1 MQKSWEK
8 KWQLGVRSGDC
19 CCWSLE
25 PNWKPQQVS
34 FVLMMMTLFIIMQ
47 HFSTLVSMS
56 QWQFSATLEKIE
68 IDNFIIFLSLIREDL
83 LLWWGKQVLY
93 PWLDFDI
100 KQLMLLGIRNV
111 GQRPHQLA
119 KKKVSQADQRGQFLM
134 WWNNFWL
141 CNKIFWGE
149 IWDRNL
155 VFSMLQLL
163 LAEKRWWCA
172 DEFIFLYWKN
182 VNFEGGAK
190 RKQLL

>member
-1 MQKSWEK
+1 MASKCVE
-8 KWQLGVRSGDC
+8 
-19 CCWSLE
+19 
-25 PNWKPQQVS
+25 
-34 FVLMMMTLFIIMQ
+34 LMA
-47 HFSTLVSMS
+47 
-56 QWQFSATLEKIE
+56 W
-68 IDNFIIFLSLIREDL
+68 FLSKKTTVI
-83 LLWWGKQVLY
+83 LY

-163 LAEKRWWCA
+163 LVEKRWWCA
-172 DEFIFLYWKN
+172 DEFIFFVLEKCELWGWCKKKAVKWCGEKLWWHEFWGFSLSQLLFCFLHDSPHVKL
-182 VNFEGGAK
+182 VNFSVTENYRVISLK
-190 RKQLL
+190 IIDD

>member
-1 MQKSWEK
+1 MASKCVELMSW
-8 KWQLGVRSGDC
+8 
-19 CCWSLE
+19 
-25 PNWKPQQVS
+25 
-34 FVLMMMTLFIIMQ
+34 
-47 HFSTLVSMS
+47 
-56 QWQFSATLEKIE
+56 
-68 IDNFIIFLSLIREDL
+68 FLSKKTTVI
-83 LLWWGKQVLY
+83 LY

-190 RKQLL
+190 RKQLNDAGKNSDDMSFEAFLWVNCCFAFCMTHRHVKLVNFSVTENNCVISLKITDD

>member
-8 KWQLGVRSGDC
+8 KWQLGVRSGD

-68 IDNFIIFLSLIREDL
+68 IDNFIIFLSLIQEDL

-100 KQLMLLGIRNV
+100 KQLMLLWGIENV

-119 KKKVSQADQRGQFLM
+119 NGKEKKKSPRQFDDII
-134 WWNNFWL
+134 FFEKKEDRDFK
-141 CNKIFWGE
+141 KIF
-149 IWDRNL
+149 
-155 VFSMLQLL
+155 
-163 LAEKRWWCA
+163 
-172 DEFIFLYWKN
+172 
-182 VNFEGGAK
+182 
-190 RKQLL
+190 